1 LLGGAAHG
9 FGQRELAPAFILQA
23 LFSEGNEKL
32 AQLPFSKKDAME
44 KRKKRRYQG
53 SVKVPST
60 SIRMGKVNYT
70 AYMTHHSGKLIFLAA
85 NTKHNPKF
93 ACTCILPGFLRCVVG
108 AGSLQYQYKAI

>member
-1 LLGGAAHG
+1 
-9 FGQRELAPAFILQA
+9 
-23 LFSEGNEKL
+23 
-32 AQLPFSKKDAME
+32 ME

-108 AGSLQYQYKAI
+108 AGSLQYQYKAICATSTDNKLSSLRHRLPDLGIETGSQKHLG

>member
-1 LLGGAAHG
+1 MVSD
-9 FGQRELAPAFILQA
+9 
-23 LFSEGNEKL
+23 SESWPPPSFCRHYSQKATKNL
-32 AQLPFSKKDAME
+32 RNSPSQKKDAME

-60 SIRMGKVNYT
+60 SIRMGKVNHT
-70 AYMTHHSGKLIFLAA
+70 AYMTHHSGKLIYLAA